1 MKKLMH
7 YLFLSCR
14 KATDLINKK
23 SDSPLSCIENIQLS
37 VHKSMCKACS
47 NYEKQINILDQ
58 AIHETLNKEAL
69 EVDIEALKEQIH
81 HEVDAE

>member
-1 MKKLMH
+1 
-7 YLFLSCR
+7 
-14 KATDLINKK
+14 
-23 SDSPLSCIENIQLS
+23 
-37 VHKSMCKACS
+37 MCKACS